1 MSGKW
6 NNWMIVP
13 GNLYHLLQSFSS
25 SNTNT
30 LNDNNCCSYVFDVLK
45 QMNMLPKDVIW
56 AISNHDNA
64 LIWVT

>member
-1 MSGKW
+1 
-6 NNWMIVP
+6 MIVP

-45 QMNMLPKDVIW
+45 QIDLGTMTNVFGSKHSL
-56 AISNHDNA
+56 N
-64 LIWVT
+64 